1 MDRRELTELIISWL
15 TLSIAFAWDINPITF
30 LHSLPYFFIGVGTV
44 FVLHELSHKYAAH
57 YFGYP
62 ARFMLWWPGLL
73 FSLLFAI
80 ATNGRY
86 IFAAPGAV
94 YVFGHPSVEEDG
106 KISAAGPLTNL
117 FLAYLFFFLAPL
129 SPLFLFL
136 SKINAMIG
144 FFNMLPLYPL
154 DGSKIL
160 AWNPAVFFIML
171 LAFLPVL

>member
-1 MDRRELTELIISWL
+1 MDRQELMELLLSWI
-15 TLSIAFAWDINPITF
+15 TLSIAFAWDINPVTF
-30 LHSLPYFFIGVGTV
+30 LHNLPYFLIGVGTV
-44 FVLHELSHKYAAH
+44 FILHELSHKYTAH

-62 ARFMLWWPGLL
+62 ARFMMWWPGLI

-80 ATNGRY
+80 VTNGRY

-117 FLAYLFFFLAPL
+117 LLAYLFFLLSPL

-144 FFNMLPLYPL
+144 FFNMMPFYPL
-154 DGSKIL
+154 DGSKVL
-160 AWNPAVFFIML
+160 AWNPLVFAVIL
-171 LAFLPVL
+171 LAFIPLL